1 MGHLPSATI
10 PWDQSPTAEELD
22 DGVDVARVERLCFS

>member
-10 PWDQSPTAEELD
+10 PWDQSSTTEELD
-22 DGVDVARVERLCFS
+22 DGVDVARVERLSFS